1 MRKIILTEAT
11 LSNVPKL
18 NFRHKL
24 ETARLL
30 DSVNT
35 DIIETVSLNGEKSDE
50 ILIKTISAQ
59 TENAVISC
67 PVTDG
72 NVERAWN
79 AVSLARKPRLNI
91 KLPVS
96 VVNMEYFAHMK
107 APKML
112 ENIRA
117 TVAALRRFTSRYAPM
132 WKKYAVE
139 QKTPVNLETRHNQII
154 AEISEAVNETL
165 VRFDLLYDR
174 HLPEIVAELVLLAS
188 RTEDG
193 FKRLAPVL
201 ERILR

>member
-1 MRKIILTEAT
+1 MPKIIPDLEAS
-11 LSNVPKL
+11 LIQA
-18 NFRHKL
+18 
-24 ETARLL
+24 ARKSLL
-30 DSVNT
+30 DSESH
-35 DIIETVSLNGEKSDE
+35 DISIRD
-50 ILIKTISAQ
+50 
-59 TENAVISC
+59 
-67 PVTDG
+67 
-72 NVERAWN
+72 
-79 AVSLARKPRLNI
+79 LARECGTAVGTVYN
-91 KLPVS
+91 
-96 VVNMEYFAHMK
+96 YFPSKEALIAKAMMGDWLECCRSMK
-107 APKML
+107 EDAGVEDRPL
-112 ENIRA
+112 DAIRA

-193 FKRLAPVL
+193 FERLAPVL